1 MSIAEGVEEGDAV
14 DEVLDFEVDE
24 VELLDLTAMT
34 AEDKIDEVVEG
45 STTIEVELELVL
57 GEAE

>member
-1 MSIAEGVEEGDAV
+1 MAEGVEEGDAV

-24 VELLDLTAMT
+24 VELLDLTATT